1 MTDRF
6 KPAVQILTDYGYDS
20 TKLIPI
26 LQKVQDAYHYL
37 PEDVMRYIANELK
50 ISPAKVYGVATFFA
64 HFSTTPKGK
73 HIIKV
78 CNGTACHVKGSA
90 SIINAVKTKLKLK
103 DGQETTEDMMQ
114 ELVDWFGT
122 DLHVEKIGD
131 GKIRARVICNKKAMH
146 YWALQYGPYVEVIE
160 PKEIRDKLRKDIQN
174 MSEKYNK

>member
-37 PEDVMRYIANELK
+37 PEDVMRFLANELK
-50 ISPAKVYGVATFFA
+50 ISPAKVFGVATFFA
-64 HFSTTPKGK
+64 HFSTMPKGK

-103 DGQETTEDMMQ
+103 EGQETTEDMLFTLECVSCLGACGLAPVM
-114 ELVDWFGT
+114 
-122 DLHVEKIGD
+122 
-131 GKIRARVICNKKAMH
+131 VIDDTVHGQMTADKA
-146 YWALQYGPYVEVIE
+146 AAFIDEVIKAE
-160 PKEIRDKLRKDIQN
+160 ATHGN
-174 MSEKYNK
+174 

>member
-50 ISPAKVYGVATFFA
+50 ISPAKVFGVATFFA

-103 DGQETTEDMMQ
+103 DGQETTEDMLFTLECVSCLGACGLAPVMVMDDTVHGQ
-114 ELVDWFGT
+114 IT
-122 DLHVEKIGD
+122 PEKAAQIID
-131 GKIRARVICNKKAMH
+131 
-146 YWALQYGPYVEVIE
+146 EVIKAE
-160 PKEIRDKLRKDIQN
+160 GPHGN
-174 MSEKYNK
+174 